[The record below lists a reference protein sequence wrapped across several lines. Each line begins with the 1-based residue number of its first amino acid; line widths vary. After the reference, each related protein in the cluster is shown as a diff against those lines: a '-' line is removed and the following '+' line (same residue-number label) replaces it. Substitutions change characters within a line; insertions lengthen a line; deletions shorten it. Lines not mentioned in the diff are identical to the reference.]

1 MSARVRKFV
10 GGIGILVF
18 LAAYIWAVTA
28 IAEYVPDQVFLQTLF
43 YAVAGIGWGVPILPL
58 LSWMNRGRQ

>member
-28 IAEYVPDQVFLQTLF
+28 VAEYVPDQVFIMTLF
-43 YAVAGIGWGVPILPL
+43 YGVVGIGWGVPILPL
-58 LSWMNRGRQ
+58 LSWMNRGK

>member
-1 MSARVRKFV
+1 MSARVRKFI

-18 LAAYIWAVTA
+18 LAAYIWAMTT
-28 IAEYVPDQVFLQTLF
+28 ISQHVPDIFALRLVF

>member
-18 LAAYIWAVTA
+18 LAAYIWAVTT
-28 IAEYVPDQVFLQTLF
+28 IAEYVPDQVFIKTLF

-58 LSWMNRGRQ
+58 LSWMNRGK